1 MNGGGDTSGTNTV
14 AFSSILNGAKY

>member
-1 MNGGGDTSGTNTV
+1 MGGDTSGTNTV

>member
-1 MNGGGDTSGTNTV
+1 MNGGGDTSETNTV